1 MKKQLPFLLLLVFT
15 SLAACKKKPV
25 STPADYRKK
34 YVGEYQM
41 TYNYSF
47 SAYTG
52 SEWNTGDT
60 TVQYTGSVDYSD
72 ADKISID
79 WFDNTQKTFKVAQNG
94 QILSDCD
101 TQIGSINKTEFN
113 LTYTDDLCTAGPLGF
128 NFTLVLHGVK
138 E

>member
-1 MKKQLPFLLLLVFT
+1 MKKQLPFLLILVFT
-15 SLAACKKKPV
+15 LLAACKKKPI

-41 TYNYSF
+41 TYYYNYWVYS
-47 SAYTG
+47 G
-52 SEWNTGDT
+52 SEWSNHDT
-60 TVQYTGSVDYSD
+60 TIQYTGTLDYNGT
-72 ADKISID
+72 DKISFD
-79 WFDNTQKTFKVAQNG
+79 WYNNTQKTFKVSQNG

-101 TQIGSINKTEFN
+101 TQIGSINQTEFN